1 MHSGYYLAPLI
12 KQNVLQIILGNDN
25 NCKNHKKERD
35 WLTRSADSHGMHHH
49 SHAENDRE
57 IHHVASGEDPGRLQ
71 TTGS

>member
-1 MHSGYYLAPLI
+1 MHSVYYLALLI

-49 SHAENDRE
+49 SQAENDRE
-57 IHHVASGEDPGRLQ
+57 IRVATGEDPGRAQ